1 MKTIPLRCDC
11 FIKGIGYSLQASMQ
25 IKNVK
30 MSSFKSSENIQK
42 KKVGQTDLFRIINP
56 AVTAGKNIKMSSFK
70 SSEKKGV
77 GQTDL
82 FRIINPLQ

>member
-1 MKTIPLRCDC
+1 MQPFFRDRYFVKLFSFTIM
-11 FIKGIGYSLQASMQ
+11 LQSFTIEPGTSFLPVIALGEELSN
-25 IKNVK
+25 KNIK

-42 KKVGQTDLFRIINP
+42 KEG
-56 AVTAGKNIKMSSFK
+56 
-70 SSEKKGV
+70 